1 MKIRWKV
8 TALIAALFVVL
19 VVSGIFVARTILMPS
34 FVDLEHQDAYIA
46 MRRVQYALDSTL
58 DQLRLSAGGW
68 GNWTDA
74 YRFMGDH
81 NHSFI
86 EEQITVEGLKQLNI
100 NALMFFDPEG
110 RFVTSIQHDFN
121 SSRPLDLDFMKDP
134 TLPANFPWRDHLRD
148 GSAVR
153 GLLQTNRGVLLVAA
167 APVLDGYGRGPIRGM
182 VMMGRLLTGAEIK
195 RLGAQ
200 AQVDLSMRPSVAATP
215 DGLVEN
221 DSVTRVSK
229 SVADIYGRPAVSL
242 RVDVPRSITQRGHLA
257 VHYASAYL
265 AAAAVIVLTL
275 LVLILDRVVLN
286 PLDRVT
292 RHAVAIGEGKDLS
305 TRLDFKAA
313 DEIGVLAHEFDRM
326 VARVAESRSKLI
338 DQSFQAGFAELAKG
352 VLHNLGNAMT
362 PIGVRLASIRER
374 VRSAPIED
382 AESAAVELARE
393 DVDPGRRRDLQEFI
407 RLACEELASALR
419 DVAEDAEVMSRQ
431 TSIVQSALSEQM
443 RATRNEHVVESVH
456 LTELLAQTLDVVPDA
471 ARRVLVIDADRSL
484 ADVGAVRVP
493 RTVLR
498 LVLQNLII
506 NAADAVRDS
515 GKASGSL
522 RVAAEVLCDSDG
534 GRLHLYCTDNGVG
547 IARADLERIFEKG
560 FSTKSNETNYGI
572 GLHWCAN
579 SLGALGGRIWATSEG
594 AGRGASVHFTIPLTM
609 TVQAAKVA

>member
-74 YRFMGDH
+74 YRFMGDR

-121 SSRPLDLDFMKDP
+121 SSRPLDLDFMKGP
-134 TLPANFPWRDHLRD
+134 TLPANFPWRDNLRD
-148 GSAVR
+148 GSAAR

-229 SVADIYGRPAVSL
+229 SIADIYGRPAVSL

-265 AAAAVIVLTL
+265 AAAAVIGA
-275 LVLILDRVVLN
+275 
-286 PLDRVT
+286 
-292 RHAVAIGEGKDLS
+292 AVADSAIALEDVIV
-305 TRLDFKAA
+305 FA
-313 DEIGVLAHEFDRM
+313 AHENAFN
-326 VARVAESRSKLI
+326 
-338 DQSFQAGFAELAKG
+338 FAA
-352 VLHNLGNAMT
+352 H
-362 PIGVRLASIRER
+362 
-374 VRSAPIED
+374 
-382 AESAAVELARE
+382 
-393 DVDPGRRRDLQEFI
+393 
-407 RLACEELASALR
+407 
-419 DVAEDAEVMSRQ
+419 
-431 TSIVQSALSEQM
+431 
-443 RATRNEHVVESVH
+443 
-456 LTELLAQTLDVVPDA
+456 
-471 ARRVLVIDADRSL
+471 
-484 ADVGAVRVP
+484 
-493 RTVLR
+493 
-498 LVLQNLII
+498 
-506 NAADAVRDS
+506 
-515 GKASGSL
+515 
-522 RVAAEVLCDSDG
+522 
-534 GRLHLYCTDNGVG
+534 
-547 IARADLERIFEKG
+547 
-560 FSTKSNETNYGI
+560 
-572 GLHWCAN
+572 
-579 SLGALGGRIWATSEG
+579 
-594 AGRGASVHFTIPLTM
+594 
-609 TVQAAKVA
+609 